1 MSPFKALYGQESP
14 LLVKGADI
22 PSKLEKVNQL
32 SKDKDELL
40 QELRNNL
47 LKAQDQMK
55 RSANKHRR
63 ELVLQEGDWVFLKLQ
78 PYIMKSLARKPNEKL
93 SPQFYGPYKVIQRIG
108 ELQVQS
114 EKVMQS
120 RISNDGCYNYV
131 YLLSSFSV

>member
-47 LKAQDQMK
+47 LKTQDQMK
-55 RSANKHRR
+55 RK
-63 ELVLQEGDWVFLKLQ
+63 
-78 PYIMKSLARKPNEKL
+78 
-93 SPQFYGPYKVIQRIG
+93 
-108 ELQVQS
+108 
-114 EKVMQS
+114 
-120 RISNDGCYNYV
+120 
-131 YLLSSFSV
+131 